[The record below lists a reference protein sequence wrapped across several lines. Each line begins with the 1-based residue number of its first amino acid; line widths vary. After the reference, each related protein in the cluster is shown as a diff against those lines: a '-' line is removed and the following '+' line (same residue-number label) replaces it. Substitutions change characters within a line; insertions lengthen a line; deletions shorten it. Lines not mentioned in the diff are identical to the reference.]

1 MMVHTLTQRFSSAEE
16 YIKAASFL
24 RQYGPLEASALLA
37 FSNVCV
43 YIRDTVQDVNVHGG
57 TLPGTM
63 RAWSAPVFPEPQDLA
78 DFVNK
83 LWCSIPSPIKVGMKV
98 RLSKHTTLDP
108 ALPAAVGLNWV
119 EHMDQYVGKVA
130 TVTKQTFPDIGRPAW
145 RVDIDKGVFS
155 WREEALTC
163 VDAEAPSPVL
173 GEPSNTCSECKTT
186 NIYIE
191 PRPGYV
197 CNLCRTRRS
206 LFG

>member
-24 RQYGPLEASALLA
+24 RQCGPLEASVVLTR
-37 FSNVCV
+37 SNVRV
-43 YIRDTVQDVNVHGG
+43 LIQDPIQIHGG
-57 TLPGTM
+57 TLPVVAVLPG
-63 RAWSAPVFPEPQDLA
+63 SVPVFPEPQDLA

-108 ALPAAVGLNWV
+108 ALLAAVGLNWI